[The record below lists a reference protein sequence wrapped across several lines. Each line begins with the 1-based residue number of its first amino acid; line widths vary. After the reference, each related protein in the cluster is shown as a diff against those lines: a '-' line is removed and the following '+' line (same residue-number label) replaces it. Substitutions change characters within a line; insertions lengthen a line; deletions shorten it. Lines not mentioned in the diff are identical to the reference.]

1 MHHKTRCFSTFTILP
16 QGLFSGTGP
25 LTCKL
30 EMMQDLYKTELI
42 LALWY
47 LGDQITKC
55 VQTLSNTNL
64 LHIDSVLYNCQLCTG
79 KRWYRKC
86 WRCIDLHG
94 KTKQECCTNVD
105 VSIWVLDLCAV
116 TEHWNNMEENMSRT
130 KLQVTTGQAAHQ
142 HETALDNETKT
153 HVSMEGKDGR
163 GGCTGGTEAEY
174 CLLLLRFVLSEK
186 WQCH

>member
-1 MHHKTRCFSTFTILP
+1 ML
-16 QGLFSGTGP
+16 
-25 LTCKL
+25 
-30 EMMQDLYKTELI
+30 QDLYKTELI

-55 VQTLSNTNL
+55 VQTVKYKLTP
-64 LHIDSVLYNCQLCTG
+64 HRFCIYKCQLCTG

-142 HETALDNETKT
+142 HKTALDNEKKR

-163 GGCTGGTEAEY
+163 GGCTGGTEAEHAY
-174 CLLLLRFVLSEK
+174 YFWGLYCHWEVTVPLRGYPVCWEKVESRSICLTCLLLLP
-186 WQCH
+186 